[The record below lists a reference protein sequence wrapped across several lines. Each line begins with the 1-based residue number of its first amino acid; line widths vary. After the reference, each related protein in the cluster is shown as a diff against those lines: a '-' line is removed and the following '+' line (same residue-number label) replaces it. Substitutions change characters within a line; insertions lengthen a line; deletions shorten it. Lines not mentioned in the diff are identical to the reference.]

1 MTISHNGRI
10 FMLTGEQLYE
20 YHSSWHDVSNSSIM
34 RAFSDKSS
42 AVSLRLAMVSPV
54 A

>member
-10 FMLTGEQLYE
+10 FMLTGEQLHE
-20 YHSSWHDVSNSSIM
+20 YQSSWHDVSNTSIM
-34 RAFSDKSS
+34 RAFNDKSS